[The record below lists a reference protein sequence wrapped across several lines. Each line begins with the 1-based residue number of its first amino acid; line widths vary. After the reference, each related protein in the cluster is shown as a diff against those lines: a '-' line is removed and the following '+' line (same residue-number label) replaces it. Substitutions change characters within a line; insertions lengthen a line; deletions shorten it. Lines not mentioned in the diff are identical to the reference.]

1 MSSIITIRN
10 LTKKYPS
17 DDGEKIALSDVD
29 LDVGKGDIYGIIG
42 LSGAGKSTLVRC
54 INGLEHYD
62 GGSLAVNGQEVAE
75 LKPKDLRALR
85 SDIGMIFQSFNLMP
99 SRSVAANVELAFRGK
114 VDRKTRQARVSE
126 LLDLVGL
133 SEKADAYPSELS
145 GGQQQRVAIARALV
159 NKPRILLSDEA
170 TSALDPTTTKS
181 ILALLLA
188 LHDTL
193 GLTVVVITHQMSVIK
208 QICNKV
214 AVIDHGT
221 IVEKGDVFDIFA
233 APKAA
238 LTKAFVATTS
248 NLDKVHELLDDH
260 SPLVEP
266 QPGQVLLRMNYIA
279 KEVSEA
285 LVSHISREFSIDV
298 NIIFADIDIVENAPL
313 GGLVVM
319 LKGDSDKITA
329 ALAYLNE
336 RNIGIEV
343 IDRA

>member
-1 MSSIITIRN
+1 MSSVITMRN
-10 LTKKYPS
+10 LTKKYPA
-17 DDGEKIALSDVD
+17 DDGEKIALRGID
-29 LDVGKGDIYGIIG
+29 LDVEKGDIYGIIG

-54 INGLEHYD
+54 VNGLEHYD
-62 GGSLAVNGQEVAE
+62 DGALAVNGQEVAK
-75 LKPKDLRALR
+75 LKSKDLRVLR
-85 SDIGMIFQSFNLMP
+85 SDVGMIFQSFNLMP
-99 SRSVAANVELAFRGK
+99 SRTVAANVGLAFRGK
-114 VDRKTRQARVSE
+114 VDREARKARVSE

-133 SEKADAYPSELS
+133 GEKAEAYPNELS
-145 GGQQQRVAIARALV
+145 GGQQQRVAIARALA
-159 NKPRILLSDEA
+159 NKPGILLSDEA

-181 ILALLLA
+181 ILALLRA

-248 NLDKVHELLDDH
+248 NLDKVHELIDDH

-285 LVSHISREFSIDV
+285 LVSHISREFAIDV
-298 NIIFADIDIVENAPL
+298 NIIFADIDFVENAPL

-319 LKGDSDKITA
+319 LKGDADKITA